1 MPEAKKIPKMHRVR
15 CKFTKQEDVLLVNV
29 VNELGTRDWEA
40 IANRIPNRNARQ
52 CRERYTNYLAP
63 NLSHDPWTPEE
74 DSLLEQKLKELG
86 AKWVNISKYFKNR
99 TDTMLKNRWLVLSR
113 RSPHLAK
120 HTPNLQNINSSHQ
133 KANYKKQQLLVMQA
147 TQNAMQFMPQMP
159 VQNMQ
164 IGQFPQIQNQQIQN
178 IPQLQNPQI
187 QQQQQ
192 QQQNINITPPPPPI
206 QTAQETK
213 PPKRPLPSLCNLIG
227 KIIAPFQKPM
237 NMSEPFDVDQFTK
250 NIKKNSLL

>member
-1 MPEAKKIPKMHRVR
+1 MQFPFQMPVPEEKRVPKMNRVR
-15 CKFTKQEDVLLVNV
+15 CKFTKQEDILLVNV

-133 KANYKKQQLLVMQA
+133 KGNYKKQQ
-147 TQNAMQFMPQMP
+147 AMVQMNPGMIPYPPQMQIP
-159 VQNMQ
+159 NMQ
-164 IGQFPQIQNQQIQN
+164 GIPIPPQMKQ
-178 IPQLQNPQI
+178 
-187 QQQQQ
+187 
-192 QQQNINITPPPPPI
+192 ITPVPPPQQEIMLPPPI
-206 QTAQETK
+206 TTPQNSEEQH
-213 PPKRPLPSLCNLIG
+213 PKRPLPSLCNLVG
-227 KIIAPFQKPM
+227 KLIQPLQKA
-237 NMSEPFDVDQFTK
+237 NFNFTDVFDIDKFTK
-250 NIKKNSLL
+250 NFTKPLF